1 LSEIWLQDPYINKI
15 KAKVVLCEKTNEKL
29 RISLDRTIFRYKG
42 GGQDCDKGKLL
53 KDDEILEVMDV
64 REEGGKTIHIVEGK
78 GSLNIGDEVICILDW
93 ERRYTLMKL
102 HTAEHIFYRSLM
114 KELLDSELKDIW
126 LTFDDE
132 KREGSGTITVESSKP
147 LGWRTLTK
155 VEAKVNKIIHENR
168 SVKTY
173 ILNVKELTEDIRVR
187 ESLLKKVNQVRI
199 VEVEDFDKAAC
210 SGTHVRKTGEIIF
223 FKITSIERKGNNIY
237 HIDFKVGEDALNFA
251 LTVSNQVLWKAQ
263 NLGYNP
269 NEILYVL
276 EKYEKTRES
285 LNDLKTQLLE
295 TLPLYI
301 ERNKEIIQDISLY
314 HCMCKGFE
322 VKELT
327 ALGRKLKKKIKE
339 NFVAILVGTN
349 GATSIVVVSKGVNL
363 DTLKILKESLAEY
376 GGKGGG
382 KSDFAVYGV
391 KKSDDVNKL
400 LDNLVNRFK
409 MELMKF

>member
-42 GGQDCDKGKLL
+42 GRQDCDKGKLL
-53 KDDEILEVMDV
+53 KDDATLEVTDV

-78 GSLNIGDEVICILDW
+78 GSLNIGDEVICILDR
-93 ERRYTLMKL
+93 ERRYTPMKL

-114 KELLDSELKDIW
+114 KELTDSELKDIW

-132 KREGSGTITVESSKP
+132 KREGSGTITIESCKP
-147 LGWRTLTK
+147 LNWRTLTK
-155 VEAKVNKIIHENR
+155 IEAKVNKIIHEIR

-210 SGTHVRKTGEIIF
+210 SGTHVRKTGEITF

-269 NEILYVL
+269 NEII
-276 EKYEKTRES
+276 T
-285 LNDLKTQLLE
+285 
-295 TLPLYI
+295 
-301 ERNKEIIQDISLY
+301 
-314 HCMCKGFE
+314 C
-322 VKELT
+322 
-327 ALGRKLKKKIKE
+327 A
-339 NFVAILVGTN
+339 
-349 GATSIVVVSKGVNL
+349 
-363 DTLKILKESLAEY
+363 
-376 GGKGGG
+376 
-382 KSDFAVYGV
+382 
-391 KKSDDVNKL
+391 
-400 LDNLVNRFK
+400 
-409 MELMKF
+409 